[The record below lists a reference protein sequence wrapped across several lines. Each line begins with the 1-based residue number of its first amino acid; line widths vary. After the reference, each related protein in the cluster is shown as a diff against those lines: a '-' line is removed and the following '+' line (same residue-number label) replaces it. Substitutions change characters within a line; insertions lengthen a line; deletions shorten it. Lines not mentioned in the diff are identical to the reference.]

1 LVTSES
7 FAFGPFRLLPT
18 ERTLLDNGKP
28 LRLGSRALEILIMLV
43 ESAGKI
49 VRKDDMIARVWPGTT
64 VDEASLRVQVAALRK
79 TLGDG
84 RDGNRF
90 ITNVPGR
97 GYSFVALAT
106 RERMERLA
114 EKPTPA
120 VNGNELPVLLTRV
133 IGRSSVIEAV
143 VDQLNRRRLVTIVGL
158 GGIGKTTIATA
169 VADTVRASYPDG
181 VWFVGLAALASPE
194 LVPTALG
201 SVFGIPLPGTNP
213 VLGLTAWLRDKH
225 ALIVLDNCEH
235 LVEAVATVV
244 AEILRSASRVSIL
257 ATSREPLRTEGEW
270 RHRLA
275 PLDFP
280 ADASTI
286 APSDALQYPAV
297 QLFTERALASFG
309 DLVIGN
315 DEIPIVV
322 DICRRLDGVPLALEL
337 AAAHVGV
344 LGVRGLAARLDDR
357 FALLI
362 QGRRTALPRHQ
373 TLRATLDWS
382 YGLLPQP
389 EQIVL
394 RRLAAFQGEFTM
406 DAARVVAA
414 DRQLSADAAVNGV
427 ANLVDKSL
435 VTADITG
442 DTTYYHLLEMTRT
455 YGLERLREAGER
467 DEVMRLHA
475 SHYRDLFVRAQAGPS
490 VPAKAEWLTGYGR
503 QIGNLR
509 AALEWCFSASGEPAL
524 GVSLAAAATDFWIAV
539 SLLSECCDWG
549 SKAVAHLGA
558 AEGTREEMM
567 LQCGLGQALT
577 YTRGMRPE
585 ARNAFTRASALS
597 EALEDFHHQLRAI
610 YGLWLF
616 ALRVVDFK
624 DCMLQSYKCELL
636 GQATGDPL
644 ATATADYT
652 FGTTRYY
659 LAEHA
664 AAAAHLQRA
673 RATYPIAMRSGDPI
687 RCGTDLL
694 TATLCYQAVTFWSL
708 GFPEKAYLA
717 GREAI
722 GEARSVDYPV
732 ALCVA
737 LAAPSSI
744 LLVKMGKSDEAERC
758 IDELIDHSG
767 KHSLTPYHAF
777 GLCSKGGLL
786 AARGELTEAEK
797 LLRQGLL
804 RSREV
809 AYYLFDAFFQ
819 GELASV
825 LAAAGRIDEGLA
837 EIDAALAYAEKSES
851 LWCMPELLRVKGAL
865 LARHTDAGGDAA
877 EEWFVRSRDLARKQE
892 ALAWEL
898 RSAISLAQL
907 WRTRGRA
914 GAAYTLLDEV
924 YGSFTEGFGY
934 ADLLN
939 AKKLMTQL
947 AEAEAR

>member
-1 LVTSES
+1 MTSES
-7 FAFGPFRLLPT
+7 FAFGPFRLLPM
-18 ERTLLDNGKP
+18 ERALLDNGKP
-28 LRLGSRALEILIMLV
+28 LRLGSRALEILITLV

-49 VRKDDMIARVWPGTT
+49 VRKDDLIARVWPGTA

-97 GYSFVALAT
+97 GYSFVGLAT
-106 RERMERLA
+106 RERTERLA
-114 EKPTPA
+114 EKPRPA
-120 VNGNELPVLLTRV
+120 ANGNELPVLLTRV
-133 IGRSSVIEAV
+133 IGRSSVIGTVA
-143 VDQLNRRRLVTIVGL
+143 DQLNRRRLITIVGP
-158 GGIGKTTIATA
+158 GGIGKTTIAAA
-169 VADTVRASYPDG
+169 VADAVRASYPDG
-181 VWFVGLAALASPE
+181 VWFVGLAALASSE
-194 LVPTALG
+194 LVPSALG
-201 SVFGIPLPGTNP
+201 SVFGIPLPGVNP
-213 VLGLTAWLRDKH
+213 VSGLAAWLRDKH
-225 ALIVLDNCEH
+225 ALIVVDNCEH
-235 LVEAVATVV
+235 LVGAVAAVV
-244 AEILRSASRVSIL
+244 AEVLKSAPRVSIL

-280 ADASTI
+280 ADSSAI
-286 APSDALQYPAV
+286 APSEALQYPAV
-297 QLFTERALASFG
+297 QLFAERAVATA
-309 DLVIGN
+309 
-315 DEIPIVV
+315 DEFAIEDADIPTVV

-344 LGVRGLAARLDDR
+344 LGVKGLAARLDDR

-382 YGLLPQP
+382 YGLLPEA
-389 EQIVL
+389 EQVIL

-406 DAARVVAA
+406 DAASVVAGGA
-414 DRQLSADAAVNGV
+414 PLAAESVVNGV

-435 VTADITG
+435 AVADISG

-455 YGLERLREAGER
+455 YALERLRESGER
-467 DEVMRLHA
+467 DEVMQLHA
-475 SHYRDLFVRAQAGPS
+475 QYYRDLFAQGQAGAPS
-490 VPAKAEWLTGYGR
+490 RSRGEWMTEYGR
-503 QIGNLR
+503 QIANLR
-509 AALEWCFSASGEPAL
+509 AALAWCFSTGGEPSL
-524 GVSLAAAATDFWIAV
+524 GVSLAAAATDFWIAL

-577 YTRGMRPE
+577 YSRGMQSD
-585 ARNAFTRASALS
+585 ARTAFARALALS
-597 EALEDFHHQLRAI
+597 EQLGDADHQFRAI

-624 DCMLQSYKCELL
+624 ECMLQSRKCELL

-644 ATATADYT
+644 ATATADYA
-652 FGTTRYY
+652 FGVTRYY

-673 RATYPIAMRSGDPI
+673 HTTYPIAMRSGDPI
-687 RCGTDLL
+687 RYGTDLL
-694 TATLCYQAVTFWSL
+694 SVTLCYQAVTFWSL
-708 GFPEKAYLA
+708 GFPEQAYLA

-722 GEARSVDYPV
+722 REARSVDYAV
-732 ALCVA
+732 SLCIA

-744 LLVKMGKSDEAERC
+744 LLVKIGKFDEAERC

-786 AARGELTEAEK
+786 AARGDLAEAEK
-797 LLRQGLL
+797 LLRLGLL

-825 LAAAGRIDEGLA
+825 LAAAGRIDEGVA

-851 LWCMPELLRVKGAL
+851 LWCMPELLRIKGEL
-865 LARHTDAGGDAA
+865 LVRRSDAKGGAA
-877 EEWFVRSRDLARKQE
+877 EEWFVRSRDLARKQD

-898 RSAISLAQL
+898 RSAINLAQF
-907 WRTRGRA
+907 WRTCGRA
-914 GAAYTLLDEV
+914 GEAYTLLGEV
-924 YGSFTEGFGY
+924 YGRFTEGFDY

-947 AEAEAR
+947 AKAEVR